1 MPDGGPQSA
10 DEGVVEAS
18 ELPSRRHPTPGRSRM
33 PDGRSARGT
42 WGHDHERM
50 LNLAPACQAL
60 GSLGLS
66 HSVFTLLS
74 HKVHLSQGQ
83 GPDSQV
89 SALCLAGLQTL
100 LHTWKDCQRLQCCV
114 HTAWHLSCWA
124 LQLSSTC
131 RRAAFHLF
139 CNFEGWSA
147 ASNFSPC

>member
-1 MPDGGPQSA
+1 MLDGGPQSA
-10 DEGVVEAS
+10 DDGVVEAS

-50 LNLAPACQAL
+50 LNLAPACQAP

-74 HKVHLSQGQ
+74 HKVLGLESGSRPRLTCVCSLHGRIADPATHLE
-83 GPDSQV
+83 
-89 SALCLAGLQTL
+89 GLSKTTVL
-100 LHTWKDCQRLQCCV
+100 S
-114 HTAWHLSCWA
+114 TAWHLSCWA